1 MTEGDESGSVAIR
14 SVGRPR
20 LIQDNHAIALQ
31 RAWSTPVASRAGT
44 LASVGRDP
52 ETGGQMSVD
61 ERIERSR
68 LLYEQA
74 LFESDAGALTA
85 AEQELDGVEAD
96 LAVARGRVI
105 HGRFLEQRAE
115 DPEQAREDPRELA
128 LFERAA
134 ELYRARGDVR
144 GEAESLFWVGCCQQL
159 VRRDNEAAVPLL
171 WRSLELATEA
181 DDPLTMS
188 EALRHLGIA
197 EHAAGRLE
205 AARLH
210 LEESTRL
217 RREIGAWPGVASN
230 LVGLIYIAAG
240 QDRRED
246 ALALAEEARAI
257 AEANGAQGL
266 LHQIDEARAQL

>member
-1 MTEGDESGSVAIR
+1 TTGANAAWIR
-14 SVGRPR
+14 SSAPTRMIVPSSSGHRFTMPCAPVPWPR
-20 LIQDNHAIALQ
+20 SGAI
-31 RAWSTPVASRAGT
+31 W
-44 LASVGRDP
+44 

-85 AEQELDGVEAD
+85 AERELEGVEAD
-96 LAVARGRVI
+96 LALARGRVI

-115 DPEQAREDPRELA
+115 DPKQAREDPRELA
-128 LFERAA
+128 LFERATQ
-134 ELYRARGDVR
+134 LYRARGDVR
-144 GEAESLFWVGCCQQL
+144 GEAESLFWVGCCHQV
-159 VRRDNEAAVPLL
+159 VRHDNEAAVPVL
-171 WRSLELATEA
+171 WRSLELATET

-205 AARLH
+205 AARAH

-217 RREIGAWPGVASN
+217 
-230 LVGLIYIAAG
+230 
-240 QDRRED
+240 
-246 ALALAEEARAI
+246 
-257 AEANGAQGL
+257 
-266 LHQIDEARAQL
+266 

>member
-1 MTEGDESGSVAIR
+1 
-14 SVGRPR
+14 
-20 LIQDNHAIALQ
+20 
-31 RAWSTPVASRAGT
+31 
-44 LASVGRDP
+44 
-52 ETGGQMSVD
+52 MSVD

-68 LLYEQA
+68 LLYRRA
-74 LFESDAGALTA
+74 LFESDSGAL
-85 AEQELDGVEAD
+85 AEAERELEGVAAD
-96 LAVARGRVI
+96 LALAQGRII
-105 HGRFLEQRAE
+105 HGRFLQQRAE

-128 LFERAA
+128 LFERAV
-134 ELYRARGDVR
+134 ELYRAHGDLR
-144 GEAESLFWVGCCQQL
+144 GEAESLFWVGCCHQV
-159 VRRDNEAAVPLL
+159 VRRDNEAAVPVL

-181 DDPLTMS
+181 EDTMTMS

-240 QDRRED
+240 QDRRDE
-246 ALALAEEARAI
+246 ALKLAAEARAI
-257 AEANGAQGL
+257 AEASGATVL
-266 LHQIDEARAQL
+266 LRQIEEASAQL

>member
-1 MTEGDESGSVAIR
+1 
-14 SVGRPR
+14 
-20 LIQDNHAIALQ
+20 
-31 RAWSTPVASRAGT
+31 
-44 LASVGRDP
+44 
-52 ETGGQMSVD
+52 MSVD

-68 LLYEQA
+68 LLYERA
-74 LFESDAGALTA
+74 LFESDAEALA
-85 AEQELDGVEAD
+85 HAERELDGVEAD
-96 LAVARGRVI
+96 LALARGRVI

-128 LFERAA
+128 LFDRAV
-134 ELYRARGDVR
+134 ELYQARGDVR
-144 GEAESLFWVGCCQQL
+144 GEAEAFWVGCCHQ
-159 VRRDNEAAVPLL
+159 VIRRDNEAAVPVL
-171 WRSLELATEA
+171 WRSLELATETE
-181 DDPLTMS
+181 DTMTMS

-240 QDRRED
+240 QDRRD
-246 ALALAEEARAI
+246 DGLKLAEEARAI
-257 AEANGAQGL
+257 AEANGAHGL
-266 LHQIDEARAQL
+266 VRQIEEARAQL

>member
-1 MTEGDESGSVAIR
+1 
-14 SVGRPR
+14 
-20 LIQDNHAIALQ
+20 
-31 RAWSTPVASRAGT
+31 
-44 LASVGRDP
+44 
-52 ETGGQMSVD
+52 MSVD

-68 LLYEQA
+68 LLYARA
-74 LFESDAGALTA
+74 LFEGDGGALA
-85 AEQELDGVEAD
+85 EAEQELEGVAAD
-96 LAVARGRVI
+96 LALAQGRII
-105 HGRFLEQRAE
+105 HGRFLQQRAE

-128 LFERAA
+128 LFERAV
-134 ELYRARGDVR
+134 ELYRAHGDLR
-144 GEAESLFWVGCCQQL
+144 GEAESLFWVGCCHQV
-159 VRRDNEAAVPLL
+159 VRRDNEAAVPVL

-181 DDPLTMS
+181 EDPTTMS

-240 QDRRED
+240 QDRRDD
-246 ALALAEEARAI
+246 ALKLAAEARAI
-257 AEANGAQGL
+257 AEASGATGL
-266 LHQIDEARAQL
+266 LRQIEEASAQL